1 MRLLCVRKYW
11 IYVQYY
17 ICDPRKRARKKS
29 GEVVPIE
36 KNKVVA
42 FHYVLKNEAGEE
54 VENNMKGEPMV
65 YLHGGYR
72 NLMPALERALEG
84 KDKGEQVSV
93 TLRPEEAYGIRKEDS
108 VQRVPIKHLL
118 NKKKRYQPGMAVRVN
133 TKDGAKDVVI
143 IKVGKFNVD
152 VDTNHPLAGIVVTF
166 NISIEDIRDARSE
179 EITHGHSHGWEGA
192 ADH

>member
-1 MRLLCVRKYW
+1 M
-11 IYVQYY
+11 
-17 ICDPRKRARKKS
+17 S
-29 GEVVPIE
+29 IE

-54 VENNMKGEPMV
+54 VENNMKDEAMV

-93 TLRPEEAYGIRKEDS
+93 TLRPEEAYGVRKEGS
-108 VQRVPIKHLL
+108 IQRVPIKHLL
-118 NKKKRYQPGMAVRVN
+118 NKQKRYQPGMTVRVN
-133 TKDGAKDVVI
+133 TKDGPKDVVI

-152 VDTNHPLAGIVVTF
+152 VDTNHPLAGMALTF
-166 NISIEDIRDARSE
+166 DISIEDIRDASPE
-179 EITHGHSHGWEGA
+179 EITHRHSHGWEASG
-192 ADH
+192 HHH

>member
-1 MRLLCVRKYW
+1 M
-11 IYVQYY
+11 
-17 ICDPRKRARKKS
+17 
-29 GEVVPIE
+29 PIE

-54 VENNMKGEPMV
+54 VENNMKDEPMV

-84 KDKGEQVSV
+84 KDKGEQVIV
-93 TLRPEEAYGIRKEDS
+93 TLRPEEAYGIRKEGS
-108 VQRVPIKHLL
+108 IQRVPIKHLL
-118 NKKKRYQPGMAVRVN
+118 NKQKRYQPGMSVSVN
-133 TKDGAKDVVI
+133 TKEGPKDVVI

-152 VDTNHPLAGIVVTF
+152 VDTNHPLAGIAVTF
-166 NISIEDIRDARSE
+166 NISIEDIRDARPE